1 MNIIKKWRNQIPNDP
16 SHDVRKIIYNRS
28 KEEQKAILNGSFLQ
42 FHDLNSLQ
50 LALLWN
56 QPIKYDSFFYRLI
69 ELGASIDKLSS
80 KGLNFMHIY
89 LFLLYYSPSFRDE
102 RIYHLFF
109 KFLNYGFN
117 PTQCLCTSN
126 NVFTY
131 LDMLILLQKGNILK
145 LTSFIGKHF
154 INKDLC
160 YQKLDQIKFEKLFLT
175 FLCYGVPFQHEH
187 CLQNM
192 TWFNCEKYLTQHKVF
207 EYYVKERLK
216 VPITIT
222 VQETTKRLKYILLH
236 HRHIRDLANRFDSK
250 GHPIGMK
257 DKNAMNNFFNIEFV
271 GNQTLQHYEF
281 LPPVTEKEQ
290 SIYFHKSFF
299 FHLISK
305 RVNPFTRTELDQT
318 IIEKWKEYVNNNSI
332 FIFPIQDILSINEN
346 IYLFSDQ
353 KINDSTFKL
362 RQSFHFIQQFFEIYH
377 PYHQINRLYNLKKF
391 EVKYISH
398 LFYYETNILKNFS
411 KVMHNPSVTQ
421 LYKVMLYYC
430 RKSIKYVSI
439 MYFLMEEIFQDL
451 SCYEKLKP
459 YITSLNDNYDLLFEQ
474 YILRFEHFDT
484 QYMNKFVENML
495 VIYRYEEELK
505 EK

>member
-160 YQKLDQIKFEKLFLT
+160 YQKLK
-175 FLCYGVPFQHEH
+175 
-187 CLQNM
+187 
-192 TWFNCEKYLTQHKVF
+192 
-207 EYYVKERLK
+207 
-216 VPITIT
+216 
-222 VQETTKRLKYILLH
+222 
-236 HRHIRDLANRFDSK
+236 
-250 GHPIGMK
+250 
-257 DKNAMNNFFNIEFV
+257 
-271 GNQTLQHYEF
+271 
-281 LPPVTEKEQ
+281 
-290 SIYFHKSFF
+290 
-299 FHLISK
+299 
-305 RVNPFTRTELDQT
+305 
-318 IIEKWKEYVNNNSI
+318 
-332 FIFPIQDILSINEN
+332 
-346 IYLFSDQ
+346 
-353 KINDSTFKL
+353 
-362 RQSFHFIQQFFEIYH
+362 
-377 PYHQINRLYNLKKF
+377 
-391 EVKYISH
+391 
-398 LFYYETNILKNFS
+398 
-411 KVMHNPSVTQ
+411 
-421 LYKVMLYYC
+421 
-430 RKSIKYVSI
+430 
-439 MYFLMEEIFQDL
+439 
-451 SCYEKLKP
+451 
-459 YITSLNDNYDLLFEQ
+459 
-474 YILRFEHFDT
+474 
-484 QYMNKFVENML
+484 
-495 VIYRYEEELK
+495 
-505 EK
+505 

>member
-1 MNIIKKWRNQIPNDP
+1 
-16 SHDVRKIIYNRS
+16 
-28 KEEQKAILNGSFLQ
+28 
-42 FHDLNSLQ
+42 
-50 LALLWN
+50 
-56 QPIKYDSFFYRLI
+56 
-69 ELGASIDKLSS
+69 
-80 KGLNFMHIY
+80 
-89 LFLLYYSPSFRDE
+89 
-102 RIYHLFF
+102 
-109 KFLNYGFN
+109 
-117 PTQCLCTSN
+117 
-126 NVFTY
+126 
-131 LDMLILLQKGNILK
+131 
-145 LTSFIGKHF
+145 
-154 INKDLC
+154 
-160 YQKLDQIKFEKLFLT
+160 
-175 FLCYGVPFQHEH
+175 
-187 CLQNM
+187 M

-305 RVNPFTRTELDQT
+305 RVNPFTRTEFNQT